1 MQENISVTDSYSTGN
16 AAQAML
22 EKLLQ
27 IYDVKTLVAQLN
39 GVGENHWSAAILK
52 RALAND
58 SAWHR
63 LSEKEF
69 AHLQTLLPKP
79 PEHHPHYAFRFIDLF
94 AGIGGIRRGFESIGG
109 QCVFTREWNKHAVRT
124 YKANHYCDPA
134 THHFNEDIRDI
145 TLSHQEGVSD
155 EAAAEHI
162 RQHIPEHDV
171 LLAGFPCQPFSLA
184 GVSKKNSLGRAHGF
198 ACDTQGTLFFDVVR
212 IIDARRPAMFVLE
225 NVKNL
230 KSHDKGKTFRIIM
243 QTLDELGYD
252 VADAADNGPDD
263 PKIIDG
269 KHFLPQHRERIVL
282 VGFRRDLNLKA
293 DFTLRDISECFP
305 AQRVTLA
312 QLLDPMVEAKYI
324 LTPVLWKYLYRYA
337 KKHQARGNGF
347 GYGMVYPNNPQSVTR
362 TLSARYYK
370 DGAEILIDRGWDM
383 ATGEKDFDDP
393 LNQQHRPRRLTPRE
407 CARLMGFEAPGEAK
421 FRIPVSDTQAYRQFG
436 NSVVVPVFAAVAKL
450 LEPKIKQAVR
460 CVSKRHNMVDVHDK
474 ATRSKNMRAIATR
487 DTAIEKR
494 LASLLTGQGLA
505 FRVQDASLPG
515 RPDFVVDEY
524 RCVIFTHGCFWHH
537 HHCYLFKVPATR
549 TEFWLEKIGKNVE
562 RDRRDISRLQ
572 ELGWRVLIV
581 WECALRGREKLTDAA
596 LTERLEEWICGE
608 GASAQIDTQGIHLL
622 A

>member
-109 QCVFTREWNKHAVRT
+109 QCVFTSEWNKHAVRT

-383 ATGEKDFDDP
+383 ATSEKDFDDP

-450 LEPKIKQAVR
+450 LEPKIKQAV
-460 CVSKRHNMVDVHDK
+460 
-474 ATRSKNMRAIATR
+474 
-487 DTAIEKR
+487 
-494 LASLLTGQGLA
+494 
-505 FRVQDASLPG
+505 
-515 RPDFVVDEY
+515 
-524 RCVIFTHGCFWHH
+524 
-537 HHCYLFKVPATR
+537 
-549 TEFWLEKIGKNVE
+549 
-562 RDRRDISRLQ
+562 
-572 ELGWRVLIV
+572 
-581 WECALRGREKLTDAA
+581 ALRQQEAQHGR
-596 LTERLEEWICGE
+596 R
-608 GASAQIDTQGIHLL
+608 SR
-622 A
+622 